1 MNYQALKLNLLNFTE
16 AHPGYVWFVLELSM
30 LFAAGYSVFGL
41 ILVSTGALAAGDT
54 LRMLLGFMFAPVYA
68 LMLFIMVTILLAAI
82 LTLPYIFITS
92 NNRSMVAFATAKPT
106 ATKPRRK
113 TATRKSAS
121 AGRKANSKT
130 TK

>member
-1 MNYQALKLNLLNFTE
+1 MNYQALKTSIQTFTQ

-41 ILVSTGALAAGDT
+41 ILVSTGALASGDT
-54 LRMLLGFMFAPVYA
+54 LRMLLGFIFAPVYA

-82 LTLPYIFITS
+82 LTLPYVFITS
-92 NNRSMVAFATAKPT
+92 NNRSIMAFAAAKPSRKST
-106 ATKPRRK
+106 TRKPASQRRK
-113 TATRKSAS
+113 TAA
-121 AGRKANSKT
+121 KA